1 MDHSGR
7 GQTERKELSVTASF
21 TSGLL
26 SGRGNH
32 RNGAFRETGG
42 AVSRRGTRILFRPRQ
57 CEGLLS
63 ARAPNPPSAGV
74 LHTSFDTVGGGPSHF
89 RWHPRV
95 TRPDTD
101 SAPVGGGWCAGGRG
115 VWCGG
120 GWLQDPHQPHRRPA
134 ASVATRR
141 SLSAVPARAG
151 SDAAPAL
158 TPFILRVLLR
168 CRRRRYPRLF
178 FQRPHAPP
186 SCPPPLPRPCARAGA
201 SPTTPSP
208 TMGMSLSKVFANLF
222 GKKEMRI
229 LMVGLDGTC
238 CALGGLGV
246 VSCLLCF

>member
-1 MDHSGR
+1 MFSHKFVVSATDDAGASWWQSIFNLLCNGSSHSSHIVRLSSSRGNCPQRGPWMDHSGR
-7 GQTERKELSVTASF
+7 GQTGRKELSVTASF

-101 SAPVGGGWCAGGRG
+101 SAPVGGGVVCGRPG
-115 VWCGG
+115 
-120 GWLQDPHQPHRRPA
+120 
-134 ASVATRR
+134 
-141 SLSAVPARAG
+141 
-151 SDAAPAL
+151 
-158 TPFILRVLLR
+158 RVV
-168 CRRRRYPRLF
+168 RRRLAA
-178 FQRPHAPP
+178 RPTSAPSPACRVRRHP
-186 SCPPPLPRPCARAGA
+186 SVPVRGAGA
-201 SPTTPSP
+201 
-208 TMGMSLSKVFANLF
+208 
-222 GKKEMRI
+222 RWQ
-229 LMVGLDGTC
+229 
-238 CALGGLGV
+238 
-246 VSCLLCF
+246 

>member
-1 MDHSGR
+1 MLSHKFVVSATDDAGAVWWQSIFSLLCNGSSHFSHVVRLSSSRGNCLQRGPWMDHSGR
-7 GQTERKELSVTASF
+7 GQTGRKELSVTASF

-26 SGRGNH
+26 SGRGNR

-101 SAPVGGGWCAGGRG
+101 SALVGGGWCAGGRG

-178 FQRPHAPP
+178 FQRPHAP
-186 SCPPPLPRPCARAGA
+186 L
-201 SPTTPSP
+201 
-208 TMGMSLSKVFANLF
+208 
-222 GKKEMRI
+222 
-229 LMVGLDGTC
+229 
-238 CALGGLGV
+238 
-246 VSCLLCF
+246 